1 MKEKE
6 REIWV
11 GKNRIYL
18 GEDNILYH
26 TVVGDVDEKM
36 AAAFKEADLTIRSKV
51 KGKVNILIDLTRAEK
66 LAPEAR
72 KIGKERL
79 EDEGIGKVAFLG
91 LHPVAIVIASFVMEV
106 AEKRDIRFFRKMEE
120 ALEWLKE

>member
-26 TVVGDVDEKM
+26 TVVGDVDEKT

-66 LAPEAR
+66 LDPEAR

-91 LHPVAIVIASFVMEV
+91 LHPVAIVTASFVMEI
-106 AEKRDIRFFRKMEE
+106 AKKRDIRFFRKMEE
-120 ALEWLKE
+120 ALDWLKE